1 MAKFIYS
8 MQNILNLKEKLEE
21 QKKAAFGLAKSKL
34 DEEQNKLDNLYM
46 KKNHYQLKLI
56 ECFSSRLDLMNIK
69 KNEEALKVVQIK
81 IEQQCIVVKQ
91 AERQVELARIQ
102 LTEAMKE
109 RKTHEKLREKAFEAF
124 KSEVLHEESKE
135 VDELVSFKYGKAK
148 GE

>member
-8 MQNILNLKEKLEE
+8 MQNLLNLKEKLEE
-21 QKKAAFGLAKSKL
+21 QKKAAFGVAKAKL
-34 DEEQNKLDNLYM
+34 DEEERKLEEM
-46 KKNHYQLKLI
+46 FHKKEYYQQELI
-56 ECFSSRLDLMNIK
+56 ECFSSKLDLVAIR
-69 KNEEALKVVQIK
+69 KNENAIKVIQTNIEYQK
-81 IEQQCIVVKQ
+81 ILIKQ
-91 AERQVELARIQ
+91 AERQVDLARIQ

-124 KSEVLHEESKE
+124 KSELLHEESKE

>member
-1 MAKFIYS
+1 MAKFVYS
-8 MQNILNLKEKLEE
+8 MQNLLNLKEKLEE

-34 DEEQNKLDNLYM
+34 DEEQNKLEDLYR
-46 KKNHYQLKLI
+46 KKDHYQLQLI

-81 IEQQCIVVKQ
+81 IEHQCIVVKQ

-124 KSEVLHEESKE
+124 KSEVIHEEGKE
-135 VDELVSFKYGKAK
+135 VDELVSSKYGKAK

>member
-46 KKNHYQLKLI
+46 KKNHYQLQLI
-56 ECFSSRLDLMNIK
+56 ECFSSRLDLLNIK

>member
-46 KKNHYQLKLI
+46 KKNHYQLQLI
-56 ECFSSRLDLMNIK
+56 ECFSSHLDLMNIK